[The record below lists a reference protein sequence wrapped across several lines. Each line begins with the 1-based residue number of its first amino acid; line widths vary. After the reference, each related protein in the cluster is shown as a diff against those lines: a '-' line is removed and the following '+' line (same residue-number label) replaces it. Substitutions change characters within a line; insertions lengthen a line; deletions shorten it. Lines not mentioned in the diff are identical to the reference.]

1 MRLRTS
7 AMVPGPSFPS
17 HRPIHPEN
25 LMRANRALAV
35 VVALA
40 MSSPVA
46 AVSQQTAPA
55 DTSKKTAPN
64 SELPILP
71 ARQNTFTTDEG
82 TWLSLDVSPDGRTI
96 VFDLVGDLYTLPI
109 AGGKATRLTSGMG
122 FDGQPRFSPD
132 GKAIVFVSDRSGYE
146 NLWLVD
152 VAGGQPR
159 AITKDKDAQYLSPAW
174 TPDGKYIVV
183 SRTKTGILGS
193 TYDLVMVNKD
203 GGTGLPLTGPG
214 TGTAPSGPPN
224 PLVPPPFNNY
234 LGASVSP
241 DGRYIYASVKRGGF

>member
-1 MRLRTS
+1 MRISLLGSCLALVAIIDSSSLASQDPPRDTS
-7 AMVPGPSFPS
+7 A
-17 HRPIHPEN
+17 RPNPRN
-25 LMRANRALAV
+25 PTLPLKTTRT
-35 VVALA
+35 
-40 MSSPVA
+40 
-46 AVSQQTAPA
+46 VS
-55 DTSKKTAPN
+55 
-64 SELPILP
+64 
-71 ARQNTFTTDEG
+71 FTTDEG
-82 TWLSLDVSPDGRTI
+82 TWMSLDVSPDGRTI

-109 AGGKATRLTSGMG
+109 AGGKATRITDGPG

-193 TYDLVMVNKD
+193 TYDLVMVNKE
-203 GGTGLPLTGPG
+203 GGTGLPL
-214 TGTAPSGPPN
+214 
-224 PLVPPPFNNY
+224 
-234 LGASVSP
+234 
-241 DGRYIYASVKRGGF
+241 